1 MDDLER
7 RFHAA
12 MVGVY
17 RAAKEQLGYN
27 ATRYIQMVGELGGAE
42 TARRLIHSDA
52 PSDGY
57 SFLWEHGRLDLSV
70 EALVADNDEWHPLFS
85 RADIDAAR
93 QRLGA
98 YGYRGT

>member
-1 MDDLER
+1 MS
-7 RFHAA
+7 AA
-12 MVGVY
+12 EGLS
-17 RAAKEQLGYN
+17 RYN
-27 ATRYIQMVGELGGAE
+27 ATRNIQMVGELGGIE

-57 SFLWEHGRLDLSV
+57 SFLWEHGRQDLSV
-70 EALVADNDEWHPLFS
+70 EALVAANDEWRPLFS

-93 QRLGA
+93 KRLDA